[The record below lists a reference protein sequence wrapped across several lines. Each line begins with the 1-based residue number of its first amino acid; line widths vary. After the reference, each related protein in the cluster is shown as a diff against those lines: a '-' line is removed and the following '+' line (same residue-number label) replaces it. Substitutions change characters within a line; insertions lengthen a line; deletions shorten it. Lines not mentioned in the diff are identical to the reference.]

1 MAYFEGRHCLGR
13 SGGKAARPRHPPSAH
28 QGRAAFQA
36 SGQSSFVMKH
46 LNKLHDRAEL
56 IECWI
61 GLGLILSVFL
71 LALLLL
77 PL

>member
-1 MAYFEGRHCLGR
+1 
-13 SGGKAARPRHPPSAH
+13 
-28 QGRAAFQA
+28 
-36 SGQSSFVMKH
+36 MKH

-56 IECWI
+56 IEPWV